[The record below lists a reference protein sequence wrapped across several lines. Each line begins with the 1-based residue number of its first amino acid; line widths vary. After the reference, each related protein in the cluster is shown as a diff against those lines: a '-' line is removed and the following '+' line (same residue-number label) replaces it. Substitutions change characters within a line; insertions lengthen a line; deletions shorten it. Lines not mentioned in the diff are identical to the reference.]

1 VGSRLAV
8 QAAERTAHSKSG
20 PQRWPGIMSDEMV
33 TRLFYMGGTLTL
45 VILAG
50 QRQTTQADYRVAGQ
64 IRDVCGRVLP
74 GALVTLANKSGVT
87 FNRTSDGE
95 GRYAFLQLPE
105 PGALTLTAKEAG
117 FFPAVIDNVILSS
130 PTSTESNIRLVTDPS
145 TVRST
150 TITVSDGPADAAP
163 LFPHEL
169 VGTVTRTGAPA
180 GGAIVTLS
188 KSSAGAVEQCVCD
201 EFGRYEFMVNDRGPW
216 TLLVELSGF
225 EKYRRPEVYLVPQQR
240 VTMDITLSLLPQGR

>member
-1 VGSRLAV
+1 
-8 QAAERTAHSKSG
+8 
-20 PQRWPGIMSDEMV
+20 MV
-33 TRLFYMGGTLTL
+33 TRLFYVGGTLAL
-45 VILAG
+45 VVLAG

-87 FNRTSDGE
+87 LNRTSDGE

-105 PGALTLTAKEAG
+105 PGPWTLTAKEAG
-117 FFPAVIDNVILSS
+117 FLPAVIDNVS
-130 PTSTESNIRLVTDPS
+130 PTSTESNIRLLTDPS
-145 TVRST
+145 TVRSS
-150 TITVSDGPADAAP
+150 TITVSHRPADAAP

-188 KSSAGAVEQCVCD
+188 KASAGAVEQCVCD

-225 EKYRRPEVYLVPQQR
+225 EKYRRPEVYLLPQQR
-240 VTMDITLSLLPQGR
+240 VTMDITLSPVAQGR